1 MTADLSSHPVPLGD
15 VAAGTESAAQAFSVR
30 ELRYLTQFN
39 LRADPLGPCAAM
51 LEDALGG
58 ALPVQPNTT
67 ARSGELTV
75 IWLGPDEW
83 LVVAPEGRQESVEKT
98 LRQGIGTE
106 AGSVVDLSAHRT
118 TLELTGARARD
129 VLAKGCSLDLHPT
142 VFGPGRCAQL
152 MLAMAPVLLV
162 PRDGEPSAYW
172 LLVRPSFAAYVRDW
186 LQDASLEYTFISA

>member
-1 MTADLSSHPVPLGD
+1 MTADLSSHPAPLGD
-15 VAAGTESAAQAFSVR
+15 LAAGPEAAAQAVSVR

-39 LRADPLGPCAAM
+39 LRADPTGPCAAT
-51 LEDALGG
+51 LQDALGA

-67 ARSGELTV
+67 VRSGELTV

-83 LVVAPEGRQESVEKT
+83 LVVAPEGSQEAVEKS
-98 LRQGIGTE
+98 LRQGLATE

-118 TLELTGARARD
+118 TLELTGVRARD
-129 VLAKGCSLDLHPT
+129 VLAKGCSLDLHPR

-162 PRDGEPSAYW
+162 ARDGEPSAYW
-172 LLVRPSFAAYVRDW
+172 LLVRSSYAAYVGDW
-186 LQDASLEYTFISA
+186 LRDASLEYTVTSP

>member
-39 LRADPLGPCAAM
+39 LRADPLGPCAAT
-51 LEDALGG
+51 LEDALGVP
-58 ALPVQPNTT
+58 LPVQPNT
-67 ARSGELTV
+67 ALRSGELTV

-83 LVVAPEGRQESVEKT
+83 LVVAPEGRQEAVEKS

-118 TLELTGARARD
+118 TLALTGARARD
-129 VLAKGCSLDLHPT
+129 VLAKGCSIDLHPT

-162 PRDGEPSAYW
+162 ARDGEPSAYW
-172 LLVRPSFAAYVRDW
+172 LFVRSSFAAYVRDW
-186 LQDASLEYTFISA
+186 LQDASLEYAVVTP